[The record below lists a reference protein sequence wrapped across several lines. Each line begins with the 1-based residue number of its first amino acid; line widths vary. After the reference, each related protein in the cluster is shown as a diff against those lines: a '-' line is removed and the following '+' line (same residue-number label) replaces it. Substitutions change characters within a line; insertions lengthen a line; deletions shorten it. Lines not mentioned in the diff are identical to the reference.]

1 MIGSVANAL
10 STTLSKG
17 VAKAAA
23 KASWLQAP
31 RKAGEAIATLLTT
44 DNADY
49 LRGALV
55 LGSSIRSFDSSRDM
69 VCLVTKAVPAEWRGA
84 LSVAGWT
91 VREVDEVRE
100 FWWDKSSEC
109 SKFDADQAERWGHMA
124 TKLRL
129 WQLTQ
134 YERIMYLDADTV
146 LTGARAPRPSSLS
159 SGGGTL
165 PSPLPCTFPPR
176 PDLTARSPPRRPGPV
191 SSIFESVKG
200 FAAEAPRHHAYFNAG
215 VLLLSPSQ
223 VVFDELMAMGAGE
236 HVNRFGNVVDCT
248 EQGLLN
254 SYYNG
259 DAGREVTKLPV
270 GRADV
275 AADWASEAAPFAV
288 HWITHVCPKPW
299 LVADEAEGVPSHC
312 DPVVYSYWERIWE
325 RLAAS
330 TNSVGSHAAVGSR
343 EAARRKMRRLTG
355 VAAGSSMVGRRN
367 WRKYDSVGAFLGD
380 VRDSIGRELRELSDR
395 RELRRRRWR
404 DAEYDRPWSE
414 GTWAWIAIVGT
425 LALGLGAGALLHKLF
440 IKPPDQVN
448 KGMTV
453 VQAKRMGFQALGE
466 GQGPVGVVSAV
477 DDDDDD
483 DDEEEP
489 APKK

>member
-146 LTGARAPRPSSLS
+146 LTGARRPPPELAFVRRRDTASASPQH
-159 SGGGTL
+159 
-165 PSPLPCTFPPR
+165 PSPSLLAR
-176 PDLTARSPPRRPGPV
+176 PDLTARSP
-191 SSIFESVKG
+191 
-200 FAAEAPRHHAYFNAG
+200 
-215 VLLLSPSQ
+215 
-223 VVFDELMAMGAGE
+223 
-236 HVNRFGNVVDCT
+236 
-248 EQGLLN
+248 
-254 SYYNG
+254 
-259 DAGREVTKLPV
+259 
-270 GRADV
+270 
-275 AADWASEAAPFAV
+275 
-288 HWITHVCPKPW
+288 
-299 LVADEAEGVPSHC
+299 
-312 DPVVYSYWERIWE
+312 
-325 RLAAS
+325 LAAQ
-330 TNSVGSHAAVGSR
+330 ARSR
-343 EAARRKMRRLTG
+343 R
-355 VAAGSSMVGRRN
+355 SSR
-367 WRKYDSVGAFLGD
+367 A
-380 VRDSIGRELRELSDR
+380 
-395 RELRRRRWR
+395 
-404 DAEYDRPWSE
+404 
-414 GTWAWIAIVGT
+414 
-425 LALGLGAGALLHKLF
+425 
-440 IKPPDQVN
+440 
-448 KGMTV
+448 
-453 VQAKRMGFQALGE
+453 
-466 GQGPVGVVSAV
+466 
-477 DDDDDD
+477 
-483 DDEEEP
+483 
-489 APKK
+489 

>member
-1 MIGSVANAL
+1 MIGSVANAP

-146 LTGARAPRPSSLS
+146 LTGARRPPPELAFVRRQDRVRTSLQ
-159 SGGGTL
+159 
-165 PSPLPCTFPPR
+165 PSPPTSLLR
-176 PDLTARSPPRRPGPV
+176 PDLTPLPPSTAQARSRR
-191 SSIFESVKG
+191 SS
-200 FAAEAPRHHAYFNAG
+200 
-215 VLLLSPSQ
+215 
-223 VVFDELMAMGAGE
+223 
-236 HVNRFGNVVDCT
+236 
-248 EQGLLN
+248 
-254 SYYNG
+254 
-259 DAGREVTKLPV
+259 
-270 GRADV
+270 RA
-275 AADWASEAAPFAV
+275 
-288 HWITHVCPKPW
+288 
-299 LVADEAEGVPSHC
+299 
-312 DPVVYSYWERIWE
+312 
-325 RLAAS
+325 
-330 TNSVGSHAAVGSR
+330 
-343 EAARRKMRRLTG
+343 
-355 VAAGSSMVGRRN
+355 
-367 WRKYDSVGAFLGD
+367 
-380 VRDSIGRELRELSDR
+380 
-395 RELRRRRWR
+395 
-404 DAEYDRPWSE
+404 
-414 GTWAWIAIVGT
+414 
-425 LALGLGAGALLHKLF
+425 
-440 IKPPDQVN
+440 
-448 KGMTV
+448 
-453 VQAKRMGFQALGE
+453 
-466 GQGPVGVVSAV
+466 
-477 DDDDDD
+477 
-483 DDEEEP
+483 
-489 APKK
+489 

>member
-1 MIGSVANAL
+1 M
-10 STTLSKG
+10 
-17 VAKAAA
+17 
-23 KASWLQAP
+23 P
-31 RKAGEAIATLLTT
+31 RDEG
-44 DNADY
+44 
-49 LRGALV
+49 GA
-55 LGSSIRSFDSSRDM
+55 
-69 VCLVTKAVPAEWRGA
+69 AEWRGA

-100 FWWDKSSEC
+100 FWWGSSEC

-134 YERIMYLDADTV
+134 YERIMYLDADSTSV
-146 LTGARAPRPSSLS
+146 RATPAAPSPAAGPVRLPHLPRPV
-159 SGGGTL
+159 T
-165 PSPLPCTFPPR
+165 TFAAQ
-176 PDLTARSPPRRPGPV
+176 ARSRR
-191 SSIFESVKG
+191 SSR
-200 FAAEAPRHHAYFNAG
+200 AYQAPRHHAYFNAG

-275 AADWASEAAPFAV
+275 AADWAAEAAPFAV

-299 LVADEAEGVPSHC
+299 RVADQAEERPSHC
-312 DPVVYSYWERIWE
+312 DAVVYSYWQRIWE

-330 TNSVGSHAAVGSR
+330 TNSVVSHAAVGSR

-380 VRDSIGRELRELSDR
+380 VRDSIGRELREVSDR

-489 APKK
+489 ALKK

>member
-146 LTGARAPRPSSLS
+146 LTGARRPPPELAFVRRQDTASVPPPHPAPP
-159 SGGGTL
+159 
-165 PSPLPCTFPPR
+165 PPPPPPAPPLAAQ
-176 PDLTARSPPRRPGPV
+176 ARSRR
-191 SSIFESVKG
+191 SS
-200 FAAEAPRHHAYFNAG
+200 
-215 VLLLSPSQ
+215 
-223 VVFDELMAMGAGE
+223 
-236 HVNRFGNVVDCT
+236 
-248 EQGLLN
+248 
-254 SYYNG
+254 
-259 DAGREVTKLPV
+259 
-270 GRADV
+270 RA
-275 AADWASEAAPFAV
+275 
-288 HWITHVCPKPW
+288 
-299 LVADEAEGVPSHC
+299 
-312 DPVVYSYWERIWE
+312 
-325 RLAAS
+325 
-330 TNSVGSHAAVGSR
+330 
-343 EAARRKMRRLTG
+343 
-355 VAAGSSMVGRRN
+355 
-367 WRKYDSVGAFLGD
+367 
-380 VRDSIGRELRELSDR
+380 
-395 RELRRRRWR
+395 
-404 DAEYDRPWSE
+404 
-414 GTWAWIAIVGT
+414 
-425 LALGLGAGALLHKLF
+425 
-440 IKPPDQVN
+440 
-448 KGMTV
+448 
-453 VQAKRMGFQALGE
+453 
-466 GQGPVGVVSAV
+466 
-477 DDDDDD
+477 
-483 DDEEEP
+483 
-489 APKK
+489 

>member
-1 MIGSVANAL
+1 M
-10 STTLSKG
+10 
-17 VAKAAA
+17 
-23 KASWLQAP
+23 
-31 RKAGEAIATLLTT
+31 
-44 DNADY
+44 
-49 LRGALV
+49 
-55 LGSSIRSFDSSRDM
+55 
-69 VCLVTKAVPAEWRGA
+69 
-84 LSVAGWT
+84 
-91 VREVDEVRE
+91 
-100 FWWDKSSEC
+100 
-109 SKFDADQAERWGHMA
+109 
-124 TKLRL
+124 
-129 WQLTQ
+129 
-134 YERIMYLDADTV
+134 
-146 LTGARAPRPSSLS
+146 
-159 SGGGTL
+159 
-165 PSPLPCTFPPR
+165 
-176 PDLTARSPPRRPGPV
+176 
-191 SSIFESVKG
+191 
-200 FAAEAPRHHAYFNAG
+200 
-215 VLLLSPSQ
+215 LLLSPSQ

-275 AADWASEAAPFAV
+275 AADWAAEAAPFAV

-466 GQGPVGVVSAV
+466 GQGPSASSPPSTTTTTTTTRRSPPRRSEPGSRAVFAASSTPSPPRPLPLPARNPCPARRTTAVGGALPYPV
-477 DDDDDD
+477 
-483 DDEEEP
+483 
-489 APKK
+489 PKPPSRASRGETDL